1 MLMKTSIRRLLAALL
16 PAMAIGAAPAYADS
30 DAGFS
35 YRHLGG
41 DQLAVAQRSGTPYAG
56 HLTIPAHVEIDGKT
70 YTVTAVDKGAFQKC
84 TGLLSVELPSTL
96 KSIGQF
102 AFEGCTALT
111 SVSMPSGVRDLG
123 SYTFM
128 DCTSLTDIEVPD
140 SITAIGP
147 YTFNGCTSL
156 RAVSLP
162 AAVRTIGRDAFSGCT
177 ALA

>member
-111 SVSMPSGVRDLG
+111 SVSMPATVRDLG
-123 SYTFM
+123 SYTFYG
-128 DCTSLTDIEVPD
+128 CTSLTDIEVPD

-147 YTFNGCTSL
+147 CTFKGCTSL